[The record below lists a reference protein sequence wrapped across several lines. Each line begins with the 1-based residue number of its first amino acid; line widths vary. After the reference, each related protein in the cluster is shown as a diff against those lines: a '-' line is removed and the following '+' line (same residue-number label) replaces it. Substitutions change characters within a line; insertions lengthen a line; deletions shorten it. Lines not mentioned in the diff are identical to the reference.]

1 MEIVFLCLVLS
12 YSFVVSLSY
21 GHLIFLQSV
30 HDHISFLGISHIM
43 NFILLSFLLPSFFL
57 YFPVSINISFNVSK
71 NYHHLLVFLLF
82 PLSFSCTSLSFL
94 LASSFYCC
102 LLLLQHFSYFVIY
115 LFFYRHNPFPVIF
128 LLSILFASSLSSH
141 LTYYII
147 IILFYSLSNCHY
159 HFPLPFLTSSLFS
172 HLSYSHHYIYSSSRP
187 SPSLLNSNLHFHHYH
202 HYYFAISFSLLYSL
216 LQHCSSETLQRR
228 HYLETVLQRLV

>member
-12 YSFVVSLSY
+12 YSFVVFLSY
-21 GHLIFLQSV
+21 SYLIFLQSV

-57 YFPVSINISFNVSK
+57 YFPVSINLSFNVSK

-82 PLSFSCTSLSFL
+82 PLSFSCTSSSFF

-115 LFFYRHNPFPVIF
+115 IFFYPF
-128 LLSILFASSLSSH
+128 LSISRYLPFVYLIC
-141 LTYYII
+141 II
-147 IILFYSLSNCHY
+147 IFSPHLLHY
-159 HFPLPFLTSSLFS
+159 HNSFLFS
-172 HLSYSHHYIYSSSRP
+172 
-187 SPSLLNSNLHFHHYH
+187 F
-202 HYYFAISFSLLYSL
+202 
-216 LQHCSSETLQRR
+216 
-228 HYLETVLQRLV
+228 

>member
-12 YSFVVSLSY
+12 YSFDGFLSY

-57 YFPVSINISFNVSK
+57 YFPVSINLSFNVSK
-71 NYHHLLVFLLF
+71 NDHHLLVFLLF

-102 LLLLQHFSYFVIY
+102 LLLLQHFVIY
-115 LFFYRHNPFPVIF
+115 LFFYRHDPFLVIF

-172 HLSYSHHYIYSSSRP
+172 HLSYSHPYIYSSSRP
-187 SPSLLNSNLHFHHYH
+187 PPSLLIPNLHFHHHHH
-202 HYYFAISFSLLYSL
+202 HYYFAFSSSLLYSL